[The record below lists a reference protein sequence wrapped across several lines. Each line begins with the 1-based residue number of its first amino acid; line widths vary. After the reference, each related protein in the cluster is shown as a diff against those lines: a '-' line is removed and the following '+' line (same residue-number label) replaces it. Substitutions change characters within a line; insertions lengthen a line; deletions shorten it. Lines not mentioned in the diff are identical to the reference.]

1 MLVVGL
7 TGGIGS
13 GKTAASDYFK
23 VLGIDVIDADIASRV
38 VVELGQPALAAIAE
52 HFGSDVLLT
61 NGELNRAALREK
73 IFTDPQQKQWLED
86 LLHPLIGAEIDRQ
99 LAAVTSPYAL
109 FVSPLLLETQQSLR
123 CDRIIVVDVDVATQV
138 KRASSR
144 DNNSEAMIRN
154 IINSQMSRADRLSR
168 ADDIVSNSGSLAE
181 LHQQIDR
188 LHQRYLKL
196 V

>member
-1 MLVVGL
+1 MLIVGL

-23 VLGIDVIDADIASRV
+23 VLGIDVIDADLASRV
-38 VVELGQPALAAIAE
+38 VVEPGQQALAAIAE
-52 HFGSDVLLT
+52 HFGSDVLLA

-73 IFTDPQQKQWLED
+73 IFTDPQQKQWLES

-109 FVSPLLLETQQSLR
+109 FVSPLLLETQQSGR
-123 CDRIIVVDVDVATQV
+123 CDRIIVVDVDVDTQV
-138 KRASSR
+138 KRATSR

-154 IINSQMSRADRLSR
+154 IINSQMSRADRLSH

-196 V
+196 I

>member
-38 VVELGQPALAAIAE
+38 VVEPGQAALAAIAE
-52 HFGSDVLLT
+52 HFGSDVLLA

-73 IFTDPQQKQWLED
+73 IFTDPQQKQWLEN

-109 FVSPLLLETQQSLR
+109 FVSPLLLETQQSGR
-123 CDRIIVVDVDVATQV
+123 CDHIIVVDVDVETQV
-138 KRASSR
+138 KR
-144 DNNSEAMIRN
+144 
-154 IINSQMSRADRLSR
+154 
-168 ADDIVSNSGSLAE
+168 
-181 LHQQIDR
+181 
-188 LHQRYLKL
+188 
-196 V
+196 

>member
-38 VVELGQPALAAIAE
+38 VVEPGQPALAAIAE

-109 FVSPLLLETQQSLR
+109 FVSPLLLETQQSGR

>member
-7 TGGIGS
+7 NGGIGS

-23 VLGIDVIDADIASRV
+23 VLGIDVIDADLASRV
-38 VVELGQPALAAIAE
+38 VVEPGQPALAAITE
-52 HFGSDVLLT
+52 HFGSDVLLA

-73 IFTDPQQKQWLED
+73 IFTDPQQKQWLES

-109 FVSPLLLETQQSLR
+109 FVSPLLLETQQSGR
-123 CDRIIVVDVDVATQV
+123 CDRIIVVDVDVDTQV
-138 KRASSR
+138 KRATSR

-168 ADDIVSNSGSLAE
+168 ADDIVFNSGSLAE

-196 V
+196 I

>member
-23 VLGIDVIDADIASRV
+23 VLGIDVIDADLASRV
-38 VVELGQPALAAIAE
+38 VVEPGQPALAAIAE
-52 HFGSDVLLT
+52 HFGSDVLLA

-73 IFTDPQQKQWLED
+73 IFTDPQQKQWLES

-109 FVSPLLLETQQSLR
+109 FVSPLLLETQQSGR

-196 V
+196 I

>member
-1 MLVVGL
+1 MLIVGL

-23 VLGIDVIDADIASRV
+23 VLGIDVIDADLASRV
-38 VVELGQPALAAIAE
+38 VVEPGQPALAAIAE
-52 HFGSDVLLT
+52 HFGSDVLLA

-73 IFTDPQQKQWLED
+73 IFTDPQQKQWLES

-109 FVSPLLLETQQSLR
+109 FVSPLLLETQQSGR
-123 CDRIIVVDVDVATQV
+123 CDRIIVVDVDVDTQV
-138 KRASSR
+138 KRATSR

-168 ADDIVSNSGSLAE
+168 ADDIVTNSGSLAE

-196 V
+196 I

>member
-13 GKTAASDYFK
+13 GKTAASDYFN
-23 VLGIDVIDADIASRV
+23 VLGIDVIDADLASRV
-38 VVELGQPALAAIAE
+38 VVEPGQPALAAIAE

-61 NGELNRAALREK
+61 DGELNRAALREK
-73 IFTDPQQKQWLED
+73 IFTDPQQKQWLES

-123 CDRIIVVDVDVATQV
+123 CDRIIVIDVDVDTQV
-138 KRASSR
+138 KRATSR

-168 ADDIVSNSGSLAE
+168 ADDIVTNSGSLAE

-196 V
+196 I

>member
-1 MLVVGL
+1 MLIVGL

-38 VVELGQPALAAIAE
+38 VVEPGQPALAAIAE
-52 HFGSDVLLT
+52 HFGSDVLLA

-73 IFTDPQQKQWLED
+73 IFTDPQQKQWLEN

-109 FVSPLLLETQQSLR
+109 FVSPLLLETQQSGR
-123 CDRIIVVDVDVATQV
+123 CDRIIVVDVDVDTQV
-138 KRASSR
+138 KRATSR

-196 V
+196 I

>member
-23 VLGIDVIDADIASRV
+23 VLGIDVIDADLASRV
-38 VVELGQPALAAIAE
+38 VVEPGQPALAAIAE
-52 HFGSDVLLT
+52 HFGSDVLLA

-73 IFTDPQQKQWLED
+73 IFTDPQQKQWLEN

-123 CDRIIVVDVDVATQV
+123 CGRIIVVDVDVDTQV
-138 KRASSR
+138 KRATSR

-154 IINSQMSRADRLSR
+154 IINSQMPRADRLSR

-196 V
+196 I